1 MMARMSESLLD
12 QTLRF
17 SRESLLEMSDTPMRR
32 QLLARL
38 GVLERA
44 TWSLS
49 LLPAT
54 EDQLVSLA
62 KLVLALRDDVSRAK
76 ADDELYTRLSQS
88 SVFAVGRRARTTW
101 FTDKG
106 EASVEASG

>member
-1 MMARMSESLLD
+1 
-12 QTLRF
+12 
-17 SRESLLEMSDTPMRR
+17 MRR

-44 TWSLS
+44 SWSVS

-76 ADDELYTRLSQS
+76 AVDELFTRLSHS
-88 SVFAVGRRARTTW
+88 SVFAVGRRARATW
-101 FTDKG
+101 FTEEA
-106 EASVEASG
+106 EASVQASG